1 MSKSNVIT
9 IEHLEVKK
17 RDIDKV
23 KKTFKIKD
31 NAEAVKKALDVAIGK
46 IELESIF
53 EKHKGAGI
61 KKVYA

>member
-1 MSKSNVIT
+1 MYKSNVIT

-31 NAEAVKKALDVAIGK
+31 NAEAVKKALDVATGK
-46 IELESIF
+46 
-53 EKHKGAGI
+53 
-61 KKVYA
+61 V

>member
-1 MSKSNVIT
+1 MSRSNVIT

-17 RDIDKV
+17 
-23 KKTFKIKD
+23 TFNIKD
-31 NAEAVKKALDVAIGK
+31 NAEAVKKSLDVATGK

-61 KKVYA
+61 EKVYA